1 MNSFKYL
8 EYNKIK
14 NIISAECHSE
24 LGKEI
29 AISLTPLDDI
39 VKINYKL
46 DLTNELQNLLKNGF
60 SINFENISNITKI
73 ILEFKHQ
80 VYNFEEFRKIYF
92 NISAANA
99 ILCNEVEK
107 EEFPKYS
114 NIQKKIIKL
123 PDLEKRFWEIF
134 EPEGEVKD
142 TASSQLASIRKR
154 KKQMR
159 VHLVSSLNN
168 KMEEFSSQNY
178 IHDKVI
184 TQRDGR
190 FVIPIKEGA
199 VSFVNGIVHGRSS
212 SRSSIFIEP
221 QEIVSLNNDLELLG
235 SEEKQE
241 IFRIFEEYTH
251 NIQNAKNEILT
262 NTKIIKELD
271 FYFASARF
279 SNRIKAERPEI
290 INRPHLNLINAR
302 HPLLIE
308 KMKDIE
314 DVIPFDLELGKE
326 FKLLLISGPNTGGK
340 TVTLKT
346 VGLLTLMTLS
356 GLPISADPNSSI
368 GIFKNVFA
376 DIGDDQSLE
385 NSLSTFSSHISNIKE
400 MVGTGDSNSLVLIDE
415 IGAATDP
422 EQGSALAQAILE
434 RLNQNNVLGIITTH
448 YTALKIFAEQHEGC
462 MNAAMQFDPEKHIPT
477 YRFKLGLP
485 GNSFAIEVASQLGLG
500 KNLIERAKDLTGN
513 QNVELT
519 DLLKKMAEE
528 KMELSRQNYQYQLKT
543 ALLNKKISEHQNKI
557 ENLEKETKE
566 IKRKSVRDARDFLT
580 TLQKELTEEI
590 NNIKKTDKKRKKE
603 LLERSLRK
611 IIEMNREFGI
621 AEEKLTPEKREP
633 VKNPKVGQLVWI
645 KEIEAEGEIVD
656 ISGSSIKIDLN
667 GIFFTTSKENIFKVN
682 KEKKAGSYS
691 LAKSFLPGKEIKM
704 ELKILGYRFD
714 EALPEIETFLDNAV
728 MNGLQSVRIVHG
740 KGTGALRSKIRKYL
754 GTNKKAVE
762 FYSPPPEAGGDG
774 VTVVKLES

>member
-14 NIISAECHSE
+14 NIISEECHSE
-24 LGKEI
+24 LGNEI
-29 AISLTPLDDI
+29 ALSLSPLDDI

-60 SINFENISNITKI
+60 SINFENISNIKNI
-73 ILEFKHQ
+73 IFEFKHQ

-92 NISAANA
+92 NVSAANS

-107 EEFPKYS
+107 EEFPKFL

-123 PDLEKRFWEIF
+123 TGLEKRFWEIF
-134 EPEGEVKD
+134 EPEGKVKD
-142 TASSQLASIRKR
+142 TASSELASIRKR

-241 IFRIFEEYTH
+241 IFRIFEEYTQ
-251 NIQNAKNEILT
+251 NIQNSKNEILN
-262 NTKIIKELD
+262 NTEIIKELD

-290 INRPHLNLINAR
+290 INSPYLKLINAR

-356 GLPISADPNSSI
+356 GLPISADPSSSI

-434 RLNQNNVLGIITTH
+434 RLTKNNVLGIITTH

-500 KNLIERAKDLTGN
+500 KNLIERARDLTGN

-519 DLLKKMAEE
+519 DLLKKMTEE

-543 ALLNKKISEHQNKI
+543 ALLNKKISEHQDQI

-580 TLQKELTEEI
+580 TLQKELNEEI

-603 LLERSLRK
+603 LLESSLKK
-611 IIEMNREFGI
+611 ITLKNREFGI

-645 KEIEAEGEIVD
+645 KEIEAEGEIID
-656 ISGSSIKIDLN
+656 ISGDSIKIDLN
-667 GIFFTTSKENIFKVN
+667 GIFFTTSKENIFKVGQG
-682 KEKKAGSYS
+682 KKADNYS
-691 LAKSFLPGKEIKM
+691 LTKSFLPGKEIKM

-714 EALPEIETFLDNAV
+714 EALPEVETFLDNAV

-754 GTNKKAVE
+754 RTNKKAVE